1 MLEIMVP
8 VESVRSPGT
17 KYTAQGLGDR
27 LHLITL
33 GWVLSEKLKGSV
45 RLHLSRDHWLGKKRE
60 SFHEILELF
69 PTRNIELIFHGY
81 SAQDNQDFR
90 RYLLSINIGPQDF
103 FYGDFPGWNESRVGI
118 DVSKYLSPIPLLQR
132 PIESGVSSYI
142 TCQWDS
148 TGSQRKL
155 SEDEIS
161 KIVDGY
167 KRDGFSVITVG
178 GSALERKY
186 RDSLSSIA
194 KLISGAEFHIG
205 VDSGFMHL
213 AQLYLPP
220 ERIHV
225 YSKFGRYWSHHLF
238 RGLKN
243 GIILNAKGKKMSW
256 FELRYAELR
265 YNSPRLMKFKHSISS
280 KG

>member
-17 KYTAQGLGDR
+17 EYTAQGLGDR
-27 LHLITL
+27 IHLITL
-33 GWVLSEKLKGSV
+33 GWVLSQKLESAV
-45 RLHLSRDHWLGKKRE
+45 CFHLSRNHWLGKKRE

-69 PTRNIELIFHGY
+69 PTRNIKLVFHDY
-81 SAQDNQDFR
+81 SPQDNQDFR
-90 RYLLSINIGPQDF
+90 RYLLSINIDPQSF
-103 FYGDFPGWNESRVGI
+103 FYGDFPGWNELKVGI
-118 DVSKYLSPIPLLQR
+118 DVSKYLFPIPLLQL
-132 PIESGVSSYI
+132 PIESGVSSYV

-148 TGSQRKL
+148 TGSQRKI

-161 KIVDGY
+161 AIVNAY
-167 KRDGFSVITVG
+167 KREGFRVITVG
-178 GSALERKY
+178 GSALEPKY

-194 KLISGAEFHIG
+194 KLISEAELHIG

-243 GIILNAKGKKMSW
+243 GMILNAKSKKMSW
-256 FELRYAELR
+256 IELRYIALR
-265 YNSPRLMKFKHSISS
+265 YNSPRLMKLKHSISS
-280 KG
+280 KR

>member
-27 LHLITL
+27 VHLITL
-33 GWVLSEKLKGSV
+33 GWVLSQKLECAV
-45 RLHLSRDHWLGKKRE
+45 RLHLSQDHWAGKKRE
-60 SFHEILELF
+60 SFGEILKLF
-69 PTRNIELIFHGY
+69 PTKNFELIFHDY
-81 SAQDNQDFR
+81 SAQNNQDFR
-90 RYLLSINIGPQDF
+90 RYLLSINIDAQDF
-103 FYGDFPGWNESRVGI
+103 FYGDFPGWNESKIGI
-118 DVSKYLSPIPLLQR
+118 DVSRYLYAIPLLHP
-132 PIESGVSSYI
+132 PIASGVSSYI

-148 TGSQRKL
+148 TGSQRKI
-155 SEDEIS
+155 SKEEIS
-161 KIVDGY
+161 EIVNAY
-167 KRDGFSVITVG
+167 KRDGYSVITVG
-178 GSALERKY
+178 GSALEPKY

-194 KLISGAEFHIG
+194 KLISGAEFHVG

-243 GIILNAKGKKMSW
+243 GMILNANGKKMSW
-256 FELRYAELR
+256 FELRYSALR
-265 YNSPRLMKFKHSISS
+265 YNSPVLMKFKHSISS
-280 KG
+280 KR

>member
-33 GWVLSEKLKGSV
+33 GWVLSEKLEVGV
-45 RLHLSRDHWLGKKRE
+45 RFHLSRDHWLGKKRD
-60 SFHEILELF
+60 SFCEILDLF
-69 PTRNIELIFHGY
+69 PTKKIKLIFHDY
-81 SAQDNQDFR
+81 SAQDNQDFKK
-90 RYLLSINIGPQDF
+90 YLLEVNIKPQDF

-118 DVSKYLSPIPLLQR
+118 DVSKYLSSIPLLQQ
-132 PIESGVSSYI
+132 PVKGGVSSYI

-155 SEDEIS
+155 SEREIS
-161 KIVDGY
+161 KIVDAY
-167 KRDGFSVITVG
+167 ERDGYNVITVG
-178 GSALERKY
+178 GSALEPKY

-243 GIILNAKGKKMSW
+243 GMILNAKGKKMSW
-256 FELRYAELR
+256 LELRCTALR
-265 YNSPRLMKFKHSISS
+265 YNSPRLMKLKHSILS